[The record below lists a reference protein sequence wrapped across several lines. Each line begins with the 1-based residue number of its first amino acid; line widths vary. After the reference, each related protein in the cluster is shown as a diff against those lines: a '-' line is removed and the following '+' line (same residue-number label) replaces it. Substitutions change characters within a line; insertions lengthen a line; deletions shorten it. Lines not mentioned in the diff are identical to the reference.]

1 MRGLHTL
8 TRVGAAALVS
18 ILAFLVVGTPA
29 ASAGP
34 TPEQTIA
41 TIENVAEDAKAWMDQ
56 RADEYYDYLSTDPS
70 AAGALIELNATK
82 AALAAKAAEAEDSI
96 RALMNRHP
104 SIGNEDVW
112 IAGEDLIADVY
123 DTAASESA
131 AADTAYDQFVDTTT
145 TTPTTTTVPTVATT
159 TTPTTTT
166 VPTVATTTTTTTTI
180 AADQAAPTAG
190 APTTPTTTIPTL
202 VAVTPQSA
210 QTSGAPLSV
219 AALATKIGMMP
230 EGSSSSTLPV
240 PSPSSESLTPA
251 VSITSILN
259 LVRVSLPPTVADP
272 LIDLLFVLQI
282 VAAAFVSGAL
292 TLAWPAGILLL
303 MVSGEALRKRL
314 MANLGIEPAAV
325 SPNPSPG

>member
-1 MRGLHTL
+1 MRGLHTR

-159 TTPTTTT
+159 TT
-166 VPTVATTTTTTTTI
+166 TTTTI

-190 APTTPTTTIPTL
+190 APTTPTNTIPTL

-272 LIDLLFVLQI
+272 LIDLLLVLQI